1 MVKKKK
7 NVFSKTEKCFKESDI
22 IIHFKVIF
30 RPRPNKL
37 QGDSHALLRENNI
50 PG

>member
-1 MVKKKK
+1 MVKK

-22 IIHFKVIF
+22 IIIIHFKVIF

-37 QGDSHALLRENNI
+37 KGDSHALLRENNI